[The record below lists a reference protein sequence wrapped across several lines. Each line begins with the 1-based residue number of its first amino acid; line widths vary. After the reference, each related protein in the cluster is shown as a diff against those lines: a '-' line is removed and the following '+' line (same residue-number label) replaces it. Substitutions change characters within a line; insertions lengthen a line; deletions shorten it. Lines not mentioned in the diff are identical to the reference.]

1 METKLSMLS
10 RLAQQIEYSVPDL
23 TGLKIVTLTVLSVS
37 LTLLGVRETG
47 YLNAPEQAL
56 YDQMVRWGPVQEP
69 DPHLLIITITEQDL
83 RNQEKWPFADQ
94 LIARLL
100 QRLQGY
106 NPRAIGLD
114 LYRDFPLEPG
124 HQALNQELQR
134 PNVIT
139 IRNIDDL
146 AGTPAP
152 RSSPPDQVGFNNIPV
167 DQDNVVRRNL
177 LFAETLEGDVLFSFT
192 LRLALLYLAPEGIQ
206 PQNSPLYP
214 DYLQLGEAVLK
225 PLEPNSGGYHK
236 LDDGGY
242 QILLTYRSPQT
253 VAREISFTEALSGSL
268 DPQWVE
274 DKVVLIGSAAPSLQ
288 DRFFTPYSPTLTGD
302 TKMPGVV
309 IHGHMVSQIVDAA
322 LGIRP
327 LFQFWSD
334 PLEIAWLLAWS
345 TVGGVIGWHFRHPLA
360 IALSLIISGLVLM
373 GTGFG
378 GFLLAWWIP
387 LATPAFGL
395 ILTLALV
402 ITYQSYD
409 DHRRQKIVMKLLG
422 QNTSPEIA
430 EALWRGRDHLLKAGK
445 LPGIRLTAT
454 MLFLDIKGFSTISEK
469 MSPEELLEWLNELLG
484 DITHEVLAKQGIVN
498 KFTGDGVMAV
508 FGVPMTR
515 THHTEIALDAQRA
528 VACALEISQLLDRF
542 NHWGRQKNLP
552 QIQMR
557 IGIFTGPVVVGS
569 LGGKDRLEYGVLG
582 DSVNTAARLESCEK
596 ERQPT
601 DCRILIAAET
611 LAYLDNRFEVESWGF
626 LALKGKEQ
634 MVEVYRVKGNRE
646 QGEQGSR
653 GEGE

>member
-1 METKLSMLS
+1 MLS
-10 RLAQQIEYSVPDL
+10 RLAQQIEHSVPDL

-37 LTLLGVRETG
+37 LTLLGIRETG
-47 YLNAPEQAL
+47 YLNSPEQVL
-56 YDQMVRWGPVQEP
+56 YDQMVRWSPEAEP
-69 DPHLLIITITEQDL
+69 DPRLLIISVTEEDL
-83 RNQEKWPFADQ
+83 RNQEKWPFSDQ
-94 LIARLL
+94 VITQLL
-100 QRLQGY
+100 QRLQAY

-114 LYRDFPLEPG
+114 LYRDFPVEPG
-124 HQALNQELQR
+124 HNDLKLELQR

-152 RSSPPDQVGFNNIPV
+152 PASPPEQVGFNNIPV
-167 DQDNVVRRNL
+167 DLDNVVRRNL
-177 LFAETLEGDVLFSFT
+177 LFAETPDEVLFSFS
-192 LRLALLYLAPEGIQ
+192 LRLALLYLAPEGIS
-206 PQNSPLYP
+206 PQNSDLNPN
-214 DYLQLGEAVLK
+214 YLQLGNTTFI
-225 PLEPNSGGYHK
+225 PLAPHSGGYHQ
-236 LDDGGY
+236 LDDSGY
-242 QILLTYRSPQT
+242 QILLTYRSPHAI
-253 VAREISFTEALSGSL
+253 AREITFTEALLGPL
-268 DPQWVE
+268 DPQWVQ
-274 DKVVLIGSAAPSLQ
+274 DKVVLIGSSAPSLQ
-288 DRFFTPYSPTLTGD
+288 DRFFTPYSPTLAGN

-309 IHGHMVSQIVDAA
+309 IHSHMVSQLLDAA

-327 LFQFWSD
+327 LFQFWPD
-334 PLEIAWLLAWS
+334 ALEIAWLLAWS
-345 TVGGVIGWHFRHPLA
+345 TVGGVIGWWFRHPLA
-360 IALSLIISGLVLM
+360 IALSLGISGLILI
-373 GTGFG
+373 GIGFG
-378 GFLLAWWIP
+378 GFLIALWIP

-395 ILTLALV
+395 IFTLIMV

-409 DHRRQKIVMKLLG
+409 DNRRQKIVMKLLG

-469 MSPEELLEWLNELLG
+469 MSPEELLDWLNELLG

-528 VACALEISQLLDRF
+528 VHCALGISQLLDRF
-542 NHWGRQKNLP
+542 NQWGRQKNLP
-552 QIQMR
+552 HIQMR

-601 DCRILIAAET
+601 DCRILIADKT
-611 LAYLDNRFEVESWGF
+611 LVYLDNQFEVESWGL

-646 QGEQGSR
+646 
-653 GEGE
+653 